1 MREAIQ
7 YTHDDGIKAYSKWG
21 LPFYDALIVCGLAP
35 RVWSCP
41 PEAFLNHYDQ
51 HVTAN
56 HADVGVGTGFF
67 LDRCEFRTALPRLAL
82 IDLQAN
88 CLAHTARRLARY
100 RPETYIRD
108 ACQPIHGIRP
118 FDSIALGGILH
129 CLPGDMRSKGRVF
142 DHVLGI
148 ARPNARIFGYTLV
161 NDAIPDRLSR
171 RLAWR
176 LLHELRVINCVNDSA
191 RDLIS
196 VLSSRFTSYRVELIG
211 CFAFFEVTAPRAL

>member
-1 MREAIQ
+1 M
-7 YTHDDGIKAYSKWG
+7 
-21 LPFYDALIVCGLAP
+21 
-35 RVWSCP
+35 
-41 PEAFLNHYDQ
+41 
-51 HVTAN
+51 
-56 HADVGVGTGFF
+56 
-67 LDRCEFRTALPRLAL
+67 DRCDFGTSHPRLAL

-88 CLAHTARRLARY
+88 CLTHTARRLARY

-108 ACQPIHGIRP
+108 ACQPIHGIKP

-142 DHVLGI
+142 DHLMGI

-161 NDAIPDRLSR
+161 NDCIPDRLSR

-191 RDLIS
+191 RSLIS
-196 VLSSRFTSYRVELIG
+196 VLSCRFIDYRVELIG
-211 CFAFFEVTAPRAL
+211 CFAFFEATAPRAL